1 MGRPLD
7 VPLRPRQRD
16 LERVRDLL
24 VRPPAFDEVEHL
36 ALAFVHQRK
45 LLLGVFPAVARC
57 AHGGNGTP
65 ARGARPLVCFE
76 HNQKP
81 GTSARTGA
89 TAAEFTLG

>member
-1 MGRPLD
+1 LTCRFAPAS
-7 VPLRPRQRD
+7 
-16 LERVRDLL
+16 EISSASAISWF
-24 VRPPAFDEVEHL
+24 RPPAFDEVQHL

-65 ARGARPLVCFE
+65 ARGARSLVWFE

-81 GTSARTGA
+81 GPSARTGA
-89 TAAEFTLG
+89 TAAELTLG

>member
-1 MGRPLD
+1 LTCRFAPASEISSAS
-7 VPLRPRQRD
+7 VISWFVRPRRHVQ
-16 LERVRDLL
+16 
-24 VRPPAFDEVEHL
+24 HL